1 MSSSSSKR
9 LHQTGVLFAWPIWV
23 ILGFGVAQLSV
34 ELVWRAFASLTG
46 GAVDLGSDT
55 VATLIV
61 AALAYV
67 AALIFVIG
75 VPRLLFEKSASLRQ
89 LIGIK
94 GGLKTKH
101 AIYAVAAY
109 GVYFVATVL
118 FALIV
123 QAVWKDFPIDE
134 VQQVGFGNLAVIGD
148 YIAAFVALAII
159 PPIAEELLFRGYLY
173 GKLRQHRGFWVSA
186 VVTSVVFG
194 IVHLQWNVGIDVFI
208 LSLVLCYLREKTGT
222 VWAGIV
228 LHMIKNSIAFAILFL
243 QPQLLHIALK
253 LFFD

>member
-9 LHQTGVLFAWPIWV
+9 LHQTGAFFAWPIWV

-34 ELVWRAFASLTG
+34 GLVWRAFSSVTS

-67 AALIFVIG
+67 AALVFVIG
-75 VPRLLFEKSASLRQ
+75 VPRLLFEKSVSLRQ
-89 LIGIK
+89 LLGIK

-109 GVYFVATVL
+109 GVYFVATVS

-123 QAVWKDFPIDE
+123 QGIWKDFPIDE
-134 VQQVGFGNLAVIGD
+134 VQQVGFGNLVVFGD
-148 YIAAFVALAII
+148 YIAAFVALVII

-173 GKLRQHRGFWVSA
+173 GKLRQTSNFLVSA
-186 VVTSVVFG
+186 IMTSIIFG
-194 IVHLQWNVGIDVFI
+194 LVHLQWNVGIDVFI
-208 LSLVLCYLREKTGT
+208 LSIVLCYLREKTGT
-222 VWAGIV
+222 IWAGV
-228 LHMIKNSIAFAILFL
+228 LLHMIKNTVAFVVLFL
-243 QPQLLHIALK
+243 QPHLVRIALDM
-253 LFFD
+253 FFQ